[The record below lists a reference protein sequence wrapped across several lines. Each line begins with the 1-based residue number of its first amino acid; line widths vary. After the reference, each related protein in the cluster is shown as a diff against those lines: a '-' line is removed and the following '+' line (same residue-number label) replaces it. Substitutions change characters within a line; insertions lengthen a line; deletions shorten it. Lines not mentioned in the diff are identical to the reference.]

1 MNPDDIKPGAFCLTH
16 YPSLPPPPPPP
27 PVRCKRVL
35 LNKKGADDLFLTLFA
50 SRNNFHEK

>member
-27 PVRCKRVL
+27 TVRCKRVL
-35 LNKKGADDLFLTLFA
+35 LNKKGAGDLFLTLFA